1 MFLTFLMDLALVVLW
16 GAIVCIFCKVVNG
29 KNFDENKSRY
39 QPYKWEKNGKWYSKT
54 LKINKWKDLIPQY
67 VTKGGFSKEHF
78 GKSQLDLK
86 YIDRFILETCRAEW
100 AHSLYPLVTIPLLLL
115 NKPLAGIIISAIVIV
130 FSFLVVS
137 IQRYNRFRLQRIRR
151 KLRNEKET
159 QVLQEVSETSV

>member
-1 MFLTFLMDLALVVLW
+1 MFFTLFMNLALVILW
-16 GAIVCIFCKVVNG
+16 GAIVCIFCKVVDG

-39 QPYKWEKNGKWYSKT
+39 QPCKWEKNGGWYSKV

-78 GKSQLDLK
+78 GKLQLDLK

-100 AHSLYPLVTIPLLLL
+100 AHSLYPLVIIPLLLL
-115 NKPLAGIIISAIVIV
+115 NKPLTGIIISAIVVV

-137 IQRYNRFRLQRIRR
+137 IQRYNRFRLQRIRK
-151 KLRNEKET
+151 KLRNEKEN
-159 QVLQEVSETSV
+159 QVKHKAPKIPV